1 MTDLRLGDKV
11 RILSEFEVMDID
23 DAGLVD
29 IELSKRIYGDYRLYR
44 LYSFDPSELERIP
57 DPLPT
62 AVGSVVE
69 ATVLGERQILMLIEE
84 IDKSRSWKAAKAG
97 YGMHIGD
104 NALREVRV
112 IYDAG
117 V

>member
-23 DAGLVD
+23 DAGNEYLVD
-29 IELSKRIYGDYRLYR
+29 IELSNGDYR

-69 ATVLGERQILMLIEE
+69 ATVLGERQILMLIEGV
-84 IDKSRSWKAAKAG
+84 DKSRSWKAAKAG
-97 YGMHIGD
+97 YGMRIGD